1 MSKTKPMTAFFDDKI
16 TKLDSVAD
24 DKRPVFGIDLGT
36 TNSAI
41 SVIQSGDHPVAITL
55 EDGKKTMPSCVMWK
69 DGKFIVGEEAYEN
82 RHLTNVVYS
91 VKRHMEDVNATVT
104 FRETNTKQ
112 LEMTPAEVSAE
123 ILKGLVEKTG
133 GMYGEIKDVVVS
145 VPAYFDQN
153 GRNATKEACNLAG
166 LNLIDMINE
175 PTAAALCYD
184 LKVDDVQDVIVFD
197 LGGGTFDVTLARVTN
212 TSSDDSEDDIY
223 GFDESSSDAK
233 LVQCLAVL
241 GDPHLGGDDIDH
253 ELYNI
258 LCDKI
263 KEQGFSSTKFLPSDR
278 EEIILRLERRKKEG
292 TNSTYNLHIDA
303 TTEDGVK
310 VETVVSITPEDFRA
324 ALLPY
329 YKRCKKIVDQVL
341 TSVPNNANMMLL
353 VGGSTK
359 HQMLIEMLEHD
370 YPQFQLNPGVGQ
382 DLAVSLGASIKGKIS
397 KFGDDAVQIFDV
409 LPITIG
415 IRTGDTL
422 SQLLTAGTT
431 LPATQTIPFTTVVD
445 DQTSM
450 TVEVLQ
456 GNTSN
461 PDDCVSLGMLTLQDI
476 PKKPAGEP
484 NLFVTLT
491 VNANSLLTCSA
502 KIDGRV
508 EQLELDLTGD
518 QNTIKDYS
526 REEKLIRRWTKV
538 AESMEGEDKD
548 TLLALI
554 KGYPDISSRKDI
566 MSFIRSHTEVLR
578 TE

>member
-1 MSKTKPMTAFFDDKI
+1 MSKTKPMKAFFDDKI

-55 EDGKKTMPSCVMWK
+55 ENGKKTMPSCVMWK

-292 TNSTYNLHIDA
+292 TNSTYNLHINA

-445 DQTSM
+445 NQTSM
-450 TVEVLQ
+450 AVEVLQ

>member
-310 VETVVSITPEDFRA
+310 VETVVSITPEDFKA

-445 DQTSM
+445 NQTSM

>member
-445 DQTSM
+445 NQTSM

>member
-1 MSKTKPMTAFFDDKI
+1 MSKTKPMKAFFDDKI

-55 EDGKKTMPSCVMWK
+55 ENGKKTMPSCVMWK

-445 DQTSM
+445 NQTSM
-450 TVEVLQ
+450 AVEVLQ

-538 AESMEGEDKD
+538 AESMEGENRD

>member
-241 GDPHLGGDDIDH
+241 GDPHLGGDDIDR

-303 TTEDGVK
+303 ITEDGVK
-310 VETVVSITPEDFRA
+310 VETVVSITPEDFRS

-445 DQTSM
+445 NQTSM

>member
-153 GRNATKEACNLAG
+153 GRNATKEACNLAE

>member
-445 DQTSM
+445 NQTSM

-554 KGYPDISSRKDI
+554 KEYPDISSRKDI

>member
-303 TTEDGVK
+303 TTEDRVK

-445 DQTSM
+445 NQTSM

>member
-292 TNSTYNLHIDA
+292 TYSTYNLHIDA

-310 VETVVSITPEDFRA
+310 VETVVSITPEDFRS

-445 DQTSM
+445 NQTSM

>member
-69 DGKFIVGEEAYEN
+69 DGKFIVGEKAYEN

-253 ELYNI
+253 ELYSI

-292 TNSTYNLHIDA
+292 TYSTYNLHIDA

-310 VETVVSITPEDFRA
+310 VETVVSITPEDFRS

-445 DQTSM
+445 NQTSM

-461 PDDCVSLGMLTLQDI
+461 PDDCVSLGMLTLQNI

>member
-310 VETVVSITPEDFRA
+310 VETVVSITPDDFKA

-445 DQTSM
+445 NQTSM

>member
-166 LNLIDMINE
+166 LKLIDMINE

-310 VETVVSITPEDFRA
+310 VETVVSITPEDFKA

-445 DQTSM
+445 NQTSM

>member
-445 DQTSM
+445 NQTSM

-548 TLLALI
+548 TLLVLI
-554 KGYPDISSRKDI
+554 NGYPDISSRKDI

>member
-445 DQTSM
+445 NQTSM

-461 PDDCVSLGMLTLQDI
+461 PDDCVSLGILTLQDI

>member
-526 REEKLIRRWTKV
+526 REEKLIHRWTKV

-566 MSFIRSHTEVLR
+566 MSFIRLHTEVLR

>member
-69 DGKFIVGEEAYEN
+69 GGKFIVGEEAYEN

-197 LGGGTFDVTLARVTN
+197 LGGGTFDVTLARITN

>member
-1 MSKTKPMTAFFDDKI
+1 MSKTKPMKAFFDDKI

-55 EDGKKTMPSCVMWK
+55 ENGKKTMPSCVMWK

-292 TNSTYNLHIDA
+292 TNSTYNLHINA
-303 TTEDGVK
+303 ITEDGVK

-359 HQMLIEMLEHD
+359 HQMLIEMLAHD

-445 DQTSM
+445 NQTSM
-450 TVEVLQ
+450 AVEVLQ

-538 AESMEGEDKD
+538 AESMKGEDRD

-554 KGYPDISSRKDI
+554 KGYPNISSRKDI

>member
-253 ELYNI
+253 ELYDI

-445 DQTSM
+445 NQTSM

>member
-55 EDGKKTMPSCVMWK
+55 ENGKKTMPSCVMWK

-445 DQTSM
+445 NQTSM

-554 KGYPDISSRKDI
+554 NGYPDISSRKDI

>member
-445 DQTSM
+445 NQTSM

-502 KIDGRV
+502 KIDDRV

>member
-55 EDGKKTMPSCVMWK
+55 ENGKKTMPSCVMWK

-223 GFDESSSDAK
+223 GFDETSSDAK

-310 VETVVSITPEDFRA
+310 VETVVSITPDDFRA

-359 HQMLIEMLEHD
+359 HQMLIEMLERD

-445 DQTSM
+445 NQTSM
-450 TVEVLQ
+450 AVEVLQ

-548 TLLALI
+548 TLLELI